1 MVHSK
6 GCHGHR
12 IPLPDILKNI
22 SKPPF
27 LVQIPYIH
35 FTVPVMLDFN
45 YPLILLPWK
54 YLVVCNCKDWNKAM
68 SMLNF

>member
-1 MVHSK
+1 MAHFK
-6 GCHGHR
+6 GWLGQRIPLPDILKNIGQR

-22 SKPPF
+22 SRPPF
-27 LVQIPYIH
+27 LVQIPYIQ

-54 YLVVCNCKDWNKAM
+54 YCI
-68 SMLNF
+68 SMN